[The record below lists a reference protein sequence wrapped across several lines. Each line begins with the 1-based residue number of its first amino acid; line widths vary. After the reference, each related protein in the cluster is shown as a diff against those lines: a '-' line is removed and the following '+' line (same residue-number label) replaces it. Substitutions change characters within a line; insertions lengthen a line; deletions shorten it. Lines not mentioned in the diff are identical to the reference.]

1 MTGLYRSVICTL
13 FASFAHPVQFSCYIA
28 YPPLTIKL
36 QPGKAFLFNY
46 SEHLFLLL
54 HLPKYLFDVSD
65 MEYYR
70 QVKDKE
76 NQKNFQIILYT
87 DW

>member
-1 MTGLYRSVICTL
+1 MTGLYRSVIRAL
-13 FASFAHPVQFSCYIA
+13 FASFALPVKFSCYIA

-36 QPGKAFLFNY
+36 QPGKASLFNY

-65 MEYYR
+65 MEYYH
-70 QVKDKE
+70 K
-76 NQKNFQIILYT
+76 LSLSC
-87 DW
+87 